1 MLCFLPFPSPPSPP
15 FPLPSPPFP
24 QAKNELN
31 SMQHAKMDEQKAL
44 LEEKTRVINK
54 LRAELAELR
63 GQRAGSAGPV
73 PSARN
78 SSSESEAASRQ
89 LCRYKPGSSKQF
101 QRASIC
107 DDGRYLAE
115 SLEGKHHTGYHIP
128 PSWTEAQSTGS
139 SPRFPGNSF
148 QRRSFTPQS
157 SKRRSEQESLT
168 RKNNEEGLVLK
179 FSEKRRKSMDSVNKD
194 LGSFVEDRVSK
205 KLSFG
210 TLEEKTPTTPEG
222 VEPEDQKHPKVRKTK
237 SLQLE
242 VFQGESELAH

>member
-1 MLCFLPFPSPPSPP
+1 
-15 FPLPSPPFP
+15 
-24 QAKNELN
+24 
-31 SMQHAKMDEQKAL
+31 MQHAKMNEQTAL
-44 LEEKTRVINK
+44 LEEKTRVINN

-63 GQRAGSAGPV
+63 GQRAGSAGPA

-78 SSSESEAASRQ
+78 SSSESEADSQKLR
-89 LCRYKPGSSKQF
+89 RYKPGSSRQF

-115 SLEGKHHTGYHIP
+115 SLEGKHRAGYHTP
-128 PSWTEAQSTGS
+128 PTWTKAQSTGS
-139 SPRFPGNSF
+139 PPRFPGNSF

-179 FSEKRRKSMDSVNKD
+179 FSEERRKSMDSVNKD
-194 LGSFVEDRVSK
+194 WGSIVEDRVSK

-210 TLEEKTPTTPEG
+210 TLEEETPTTSEG
-222 VEPEDQKHPKVRKTK
+222 VEPEDQKHPKIRKTK